1 MPKGVYIRGEK
12 TKQVP
17 KCHPNNKYKALGLC
31 QSCYV
36 TTKVNP
42 ERVKERHLK
51 SYYGITVAEYNILF
65 EVQNGCCAICGVH
78 DSIGKRHLSV
88 DHSHITGR
96 VRGLLCGNCNSIL
109 GFSKDQIDVLKRS
122 IEYLEK

>member
-31 QSCYV
+31 QSCYAA
-36 TTKVNP
+36 TKVNP
-42 ERVKERHLK
+42 
-51 SYYGITVAEYNILF
+51 
-65 EVQNGCCAICGVH
+65 
-78 DSIGKRHLSV
+78 D
-88 DHSHITGR
+88 
-96 VRGLLCGNCNSIL
+96 L